1 MSGSFDEKMFSLT
14 NEAKTTAVALIDQ
27 KKLSDSLSEKVS
39 SVIERV
45 SVIEERQNNFM
56 EHFATKDSLEK
67 QKNHLIIAC
76 ITAAVVVAG
85 LAVRVFL

>member
-1 MSGSFDEKMFSLT
+1 MGNSFDEKMFSLT
-14 NEAKTTAVALIDQ
+14 NEARITAIALVDQ
-27 KKLSDSLSEKVS
+27 KKTSDSLSEKIS
-39 SVIERV
+39 AINGRV
-45 SVIEERQNNFM
+45 LVVEERHN
-56 EHFATKDSLEK
+56 HFATKESLEK